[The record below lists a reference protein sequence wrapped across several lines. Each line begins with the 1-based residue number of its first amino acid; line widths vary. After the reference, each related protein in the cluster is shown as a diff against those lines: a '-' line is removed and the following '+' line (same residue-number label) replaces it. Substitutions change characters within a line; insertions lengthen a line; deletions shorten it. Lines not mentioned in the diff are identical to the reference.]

1 MLSVLSLPGSQGLKF
16 RFLTIASPT
25 VGQVSNQ
32 VIGMAKF
39 NAIAYIQEKGYS
51 YLISSENGEVY
62 FGVGDFDPN
71 RVRLTINAQIIT
83 GAGIG

>member
-25 VGQVSNQ
+25 IGQVSNQ

-39 NAIAYIQEKGYS
+39 NAIAYIQEKGYA
-51 YLISSENGEVY
+51 YTIAGEDGQIY
-62 FGVGDFDPN
+62 FGTGDFNPN
-71 RVRLTINAQIIT
+71 RVQLTINAQIIT
-83 GAGIG
+83 EAGIG